1 LDVAWISVLIDF
13 TMAHVCR
20 RPAGNHPNPCGTQT
34 YEASLNFDEMQ
45 TAARQQEKSLSS
57 LLHKRRENG
66 SMRFNEF
73 QMPRREMPEI
83 FFSSYARVS
92 EV

>member
-1 LDVAWISVLIDF
+1 
-13 TMAHVCR
+13 MAHVCR

-73 QMPRREMPEI
+73 QMPRGEMPEI